1 MGSKCCPH
9 IPITEPTQILNETY
23 PLEDLQTT
31 QRIENKIKS
40 QNQKNNNKENIKI
53 PNIQNQ
59 SNNNNNE
66 KEENIKLKNSNQN
79 LKNENFESPNSKE
92 EKPEKQK
99 VDSSGHLRKKQKNF
113 FINEK
118 EKDELKEDYEKSVLK
133 IIQKHNRNNQ
143 DEELISNCL
152 KKHFFMK
159 DLDKEARKEIIR
171 EMSLVSVDENK
182 YLFKQ
187 GGIGNYFYILKKG
200 SIELISRN
208 ETKNIKIGESFGELA
223 LLHLANRSSSAKT
236 LSESFLWVLERKNFR
251 KIVDHITKM
260 NYEENKNFIESIPI
274 LANIHHTQK
283 IILCSFLYK
292 ENFNDGEFIVKKGD
306 QAHCLYIVKEGEVD
320 CSLNGKIVRTL
331 RKGDNFGERSILIDS
346 TRSLDCI
353 SKCDCVC
360 YSVSI
365 STLKNML
372 GDNFRNLLYLNFI
385 KSAFNRS
392 KIFSRFN
399 VQLLDKVFHLFKPLN
414 LKSTDIAYKEN
425 YLKSSKIV
433 IVIDGHLIN
442 NITRDIVANRG
453 TILFQYELFQ
463 NSNETTDF
471 DIIPQ
476 PDCLLI
482 EANTNEFLSLL
493 GGSFKELM
501 DQTEIIKSL
510 SKISI
515 FKNLSNSKLEYLV
528 QVISEE
534 KFEDGENIVTQGEN
548 GDKFYIIKSGKVD
561 IFINNKYIRTLNE
574 KEHFGERA
582 LFFHEKRSA
591 TIKAVGEV
599 TVFSISQEDFEKNIE
614 SNMKE
619 HLMNRLYLQDNI
631 IELTDLLFKM
641 QLGTGNYGNVC
652 LVRNKK
658 NKFPYAIKAIS
669 RNQINQEQ
677 LHENLELER
686 SILLKIDHPF
696 IVKLV
701 KSLKDEKNIYFLMEY
716 IKGKELF
723 DVIRDIG
730 LLSKLQT
737 QFYGASL
744 MLSVDY
750 LHERKIVF
758 RDIKPENVIVNQSGY
773 IKLIDFGTSKEII
786 DRTNTII
793 GTPHYMAPEVILGEG
808 YSFQVDIWSIA
819 ICMYEFICGG
829 VPFGE
834 SADEPMDVYLAIIND
849 QMNFPNF
856 CKDNDFKLLMKQML
870 TKNPI
875 SRLNK
880 ISQVKNHVWFNGFS
894 WDDLIELK
902 MNPPYL
908 PLLKQEL
915 EDNNNIPF
923 QDYVKGIKEEKKNIK
938 IDPGKLKEY
947 DEWWNK
953 F

>member
-1 MGSKCCPH
+1 MGSKCFH
-9 IPITEPTQILNETY
+9 NVPISEPEQLVNDLPKDDLLSTERIDKKLNNY
-23 PLEDLQTT
+23 
-31 QRIENKIKS
+31 NKLDT
-40 QNQKNNNKENIKI
+40 
-53 PNIQNQ
+53 IQE
-59 SNNNNNE
+59 E
-66 KEENIKLKNSNQN
+66 K
-79 LKNENFESPNSKE
+79 PNSKMSTPS
-92 EKPEKQK
+92 EKLKEKNLLSPPQINK
-99 VDSSGHLRKKQKNF
+99 GIKKHNDSSGHLRKKQKNF

-118 EKDELKEDYEKSVLK
+118 EELKEEYEKSVLK

-143 DEELISNCL
+143 DEELIENCL

-159 DLDKEARKEIIR
+159 DLDKQARKEIIK
-171 EMSLVSVDENK
+171 EMSLVSVQSNT

-187 GGIGNYFYILKKG
+187 GGIGNYFYILKEG

-208 ETKNIKIGESFGELA
+208 DSSKQKIKIGESFGELA
-223 LLHLANRSSSAKT
+223 LLHGANRYQSALT
-236 LSESFLWVLERKNFR
+236 LSDCYLWVMERKNFR

-283 IILCSFLYK
+283 TILCSFLYK
-292 ENFNDGEFIVKKGD
+292 ENFQEGDFIVKKGD
-306 QAHCLYIVKEGEVD
+306 PAHCLYIVKEGEVD
-320 CSLNGKIVRTL
+320 CSLNGKVVRTL
-331 RKGDNFGERSILIDS
+331 RKGDNFGERSILVDS
-346 TRSLDCI
+346 MRSLDCI
-353 SKCDCVC
+353 AKTNCVC
-360 YSVSI
+360 YSVST
-365 STLKNML
+365 STLKSML

-414 LKSTDIAYKEN
+414 LKNTDIAYKEN

-442 NITRDIVANRG
+442 KITRDIVANRG

-463 NSNETTDF
+463 NSDETTDF

-482 EANTNEFLSLL
+482 EANTKEFLSLL

-501 DQTEIIKSL
+501 AQTELIKSL

-515 FKNLSNSKLEYLV
+515 LKNLPTNKLEYLV

-534 KFEDGENIVTQGEN
+534 KFEDGDNIVTEGEN

-599 TVFSISQEDFEKNIE
+599 TVFSISHEDFEKNIE

-619 HLMNRLYLQDNI
+619 YLMNRLYLQDNV
-631 IELTDLLFKM
+631 IELKDLLFKM
-641 QLGTGNYGNVC
+641 PLGTGNYGNVS

-669 RNQINQEQ
+669 RNQINAEQ
-677 LHENLELER
+677 LHLNLELER

-701 KSLKDEKNIYFLMEY
+701 KSLKDKNNVYFLMEY

-730 LLSKLQT
+730 LLNKPQT

-744 MLSVDY
+744 MLAVDY
-750 LHERKIVF
+750 LHERKFIF
-758 RDIKPENVIVNQSGY
+758 RDIKPENVMVIQNGY
-773 IKLIDFGTSKEII
+773 LKLIDFGTAKEIS

-819 ICMYEFICGG
+819 ICMYEFVCGG

-834 SADEPMDVYLAIIND
+834 NAEEPMDVYLAIVND
-849 QMNFPNF
+849 KMIFPNF
-856 CKDNDFKLLMKQML
+856 CKDSDFKLLMQQML

-875 SRLNK
+875 SRMSK
-880 ISQVKNHVWFNGFS
+880 FSQIKNHIWFNGFN
-894 WDDLIELK
+894 WEDLISLNMEAPYKPSLK
-902 MNPPYL
+902 
-908 PLLKQEL
+908 K
-915 EDNNNIPF
+915 D
-923 QDYVKGIKEEKKNIK
+923 KEEKNDILFVDYIKSLGEEKANNSK
-938 IDPGKLKEY
+938 IDPKTLAEY
-947 DEWWNK
+947 NNWWEK

>member
-1 MGSKCCPH
+1 MGSKCFH
-9 IPITEPTQILNETY
+9 SVSFTENSQIIKDKSNR
-23 PLEDLQTT
+23 EDLLST
-31 QRIENKIKS
+31 QREKKDFNSLKL
-40 QNQKNNNKENIKI
+40 ET
-53 PNIQNQ
+53 IQ
-59 SNNNNNE
+59 
-66 KEENIKLKNSNQN
+66 
-79 LKNENFESPNSKE
+79 E
-92 EKPEKQK
+92 EKPYSKLSTPSIKEISITSPIQNDKQLK
-99 VDSSGHLRKKQKNF
+99 NLDESSGNLRKKQKNF

-118 EKDELKEDYEKSVLK
+118 EEFKEDYEKSVLK

-143 DEELISNCL
+143 DAELIENCI

-159 DLDKEARKEIIR
+159 DLSEKARKEIIK
-171 EMSLVSVDENK
+171 EMSLVSVEPNI

-187 GGIGNYFYILKKG
+187 GGIGNYFYILKEG
-200 SIELISRN
+200 SIEFISRN
-208 ETKNIKIGESFGELA
+208 NSKNRKIKIGESFGELA
-223 LLHLANRSSSAKT
+223 LLHGATRSETAKSLT
-236 LSESFLWVLERKNFR
+236 ESFLWVMERKNFR

-274 LANIHHTQK
+274 LANIHYTQK
-283 IILCSFLYK
+283 TILCSFLYK
-292 ENFNDGEFIVKKGD
+292 ENFQKGHFIVRKGD
-306 QAHCLYIVKEGEVD
+306 HANCLYIVKEGEVD
-320 CSLNGKIVRTL
+320 CSLNGKVVRTL

-346 TRSLDCI
+346 MRSLDCI
-353 SKCDCVC
+353 AKTNCVC
-360 YSVSI
+360 YSVST
-365 STLKNML
+365 STLKSML

-463 NSNETTDF
+463 NSDETTDF

-482 EANTNEFLSLL
+482 ETNTQEFLSLL

-501 DQTEIIKSL
+501 AQTEIIKSL

-515 FKNLSNSKLEYLV
+515 FKNLSNNKLEYLV

-561 IFINNKYIRTLNE
+561 ILINNKYIRTLNE

-669 RNQINQEQ
+669 RNKINEEQ
-677 LHENLELER
+677 LHLNLELER

-701 KSLKDEKNIYFLMEY
+701 KSLKDKNNIYFLMEY

-730 LLSKLQT
+730 LLNKAQT

-744 MLSVDY
+744 MLAVDY
-750 LHERKIVF
+750 LHERKFIF
-758 RDIKPENVIVNQSGY
+758 RDIKPENVMVIKNGY
-773 IKLIDFGTSKEII
+773 IKLIDFGTAKEIS

-793 GTPHYMAPEVILGEG
+793 GTPHYMAPEIILGEG

-819 ICMYEFICGG
+819 ICMFEFVCGG

-834 SADEPMDVYLAIIND
+834 NAEEPMDVYLAIVND
-849 QMNFPNF
+849 KMIFPNF
-856 CKDNDFKLLMKQML
+856 CKDSDFKLLMQQML

-875 SRLNK
+875 SRMSK
-880 ISQVKNHVWFNGFS
+880 FSQIKNHVWFNSFN
-894 WDDLIELK
+894 WEDLISLNMDAPYKPELK
-902 MNPPYL
+902 KDHEEKDDIL
-908 PLLKQEL
+908 
-915 EDNNNIPF
+915 F
-923 QDYVKGIKEEKKNIK
+923 VDYVKSLGDDKVKKLK
-938 IDPGKLKEY
+938 IDSKTLAEY
-947 DEWWNK
+947 NNWWDK

>member
-31 QRIENKIKS
+31 QIIENKIKS

-353 SKCDCVC
+353 AKGNCVC

-372 GDNFRNLLYLNFI
+372 GDNFRNSLYLNFI
-385 KSAFNRS
+385 KSAFNKS
-392 KIFSRFN
+392 NIFSSFN
-399 VQLLDKVFHLFKPLN
+399 VSLLDKAFHLFKHVN
-414 LKSTDIAYKEN
+414 LKSNDIAFKEN

-442 NITRDIVANRG
+442 NITKDIVANRG
-453 TILFQYELFQ
+453 SILFQHELFE
-463 NSNETTDF
+463 NSNDTTDF
-471 DIIPQ
+471 DIVPQ

-482 EANTNEFLSLL
+482 EADTKQFLNLL
-493 GGSFKELM
+493 GGSFKQLM
-501 DQTEIIKSL
+501 DQTEIIKYL
-510 SKISI
+510 SHISI
-515 FKNLSNSKLEYLV
+515 FKNLPQEKLEYII

-534 KFEDGENIVTQGEN
+534 KFNDGDIIVNQGEE
-548 GDKFYIIKSGKVD
+548 GDKFFVIKKGKVN
-561 IFINNKYIRTLNE
+561 IYINNKYIRTLNE
-574 KEHFGERA
+574 KEYFGERA
-582 LFFHEKRSA
+582 LFFNEKRSA
-591 TIKAVGEV
+591 TIIALDEV
-599 TVFSISQEDFEKNIE
+599 ILYSISKEDFQKNIE
-614 SNMKE
+614 NNMKE
-619 HLMNRLYLQDNI
+619 HLMNRLYLQDNMV
-631 IELTDLLFKM
+631 ELKDLIFKL

>member
-9 IPITEPTQILNETY
+9 IPITEPTQILNESY
-23 PLEDLQTT
+23 PSEDLQTT
-31 QRIENKIKS
+31 QRKENIIKS
-40 QNQKNNNKENIKI
+40 QNQKINNKENKEI
-53 PNIQNQ
+53 PKIQNQ
-59 SNNNNNE
+59 SNNNKNE
-66 KEENIKLKNSNQN
+66 KEEMIKLKNSNQN
-79 LKNENFESPNSKE
+79 IKNENFESPNSKE

-353 SKCDCVC
+353 AKGNCVC

-372 GDNFRNLLYLNFI
+372 GDNFRNSLYLNFI
-385 KSAFNRS
+385 KSAFNKS
-392 KIFSRFN
+392 TIFSSFN
-399 VQLLDKVFHLFKPLN
+399 VSLLDKAFHLFKHIN
-414 LKSTDIAYKEN
+414 LKSNDIAFKEN

-442 NITRDIVANRG
+442 NITKDIVANRG
-453 TILFQYELFQ
+453 TILFQHELFE
-463 NSNETTDF
+463 NSSDTTDF
-471 DIIPQ
+471 DIVPQ

-482 EANTNEFLSLL
+482 EADTKEFLNLL
-493 GGSFKELM
+493 GGSFKQLM
-501 DQTEIIKSL
+501 NQTEIIKSL
-510 SKISI
+510 SHISI
-515 FKNLSNSKLEYLV
+515 FKNLPQEKLEYII
-528 QVISEE
+528 QGISEE
-534 KFEDGENIVTQGEN
+534 KFNDGDIIVNQGEE
-548 GDKFYIIKSGKVD
+548 GDKFFVIKKGKVN
-561 IFINNKYIRTLNE
+561 IYINNKYIRTLNE
-574 KEHFGERA
+574 KEYFGERA
-582 LFFHEKRSA
+582 LFFNEKRSA
-591 TIKAVGEV
+591 TIIALDEV
-599 TVFSISQEDFEKNIE
+599 ILYSISKEDFEKNIE
-614 SNMKE
+614 NNLKE
-619 HLMNRLYLQDNI
+619 HLMNRLYLQDNM
-631 IELTDLLFKM
+631 IELKDLIFKL

-730 LLSKLQT
+730 LLSKIQT

-750 LHERKIVF
+750 LHERKCIF

-834 SADEPMDVYLAIIND
+834 SAEEPMDVYLAIIND

-875 SRLNK
+875 SRLSK
-880 ISQVKNHVWFNGFS
+880 ISQVKNHVWFDGFS

-947 DEWWNK
+947 DEWWKK

>member
-353 SKCDCVC
+353 AKGNCVC

-372 GDNFRNLLYLNFI
+372 GDNFRNSLYLNFI
-385 KSAFNRS
+385 KSAFNKS
-392 KIFSRFN
+392 NIFSSFN
-399 VQLLDKVFHLFKPLN
+399 VSLLDKAFHLFKPIN
-414 LKSTDIAYKEN
+414 LKSNDIAFKEN

-442 NITRDIVANRG
+442 NITKDIVANRG
-453 TILFQYELFQ
+453 TILFQYELFE
-463 NSNETTDF
+463 NSSDTTDF
-471 DIIPQ
+471 DIVPQ

-482 EANTNEFLSLL
+482 EADTKQFLNLL
-493 GGSFKELM
+493 GGSFKQLM
-501 DQTEIIKSL
+501 DQTEIIKYL
-510 SKISI
+510 SHISI
-515 FKNLSNSKLEYLV
+515 FKNLPQEKLEYII

-534 KFEDGENIVTQGEN
+534 KFNDGDIIVNQGEE
-548 GDKFYIIKSGKVD
+548 GDKFFVIKKGKVN
-561 IFINNKYIRTLNE
+561 IYINNKYIRTLNE
-574 KEHFGERA
+574 KEYFGERA
-582 LFFHEKRSA
+582 LFFNEKRSA
-591 TIKAVGEV
+591 TIIALDEV
-599 TVFSISQEDFEKNIE
+599 ILYSISKEDFQKNIE
-614 SNMKE
+614 NNMKE
-619 HLMNRLYLQDNI
+619 HLMNRLYLQDNM
-631 IELTDLLFKM
+631 IELKDLIFKL

-750 LHERKIVF
+750 LHERKIIF

-875 SRLNK
+875 SRLSK

-923 QDYVKGIKEEKKNIK
+923 QDYIKGIKEEKKNIK
-938 IDPGKLKEY
+938 IEPGKLKEY

>member
-292 ENFNDGEFIVKKGD
+292 ENFNNGDYIVKKGD

-353 SKCDCVC
+353 AKGNCVC

-372 GDNFRNLLYLNFI
+372 GDNFRNSLYLNFI
-385 KSAFNRS
+385 KSAFNKS
-392 KIFSRFN
+392 NIFSSFN
-399 VQLLDKVFHLFKPLN
+399 VSLLDKAFHLFKHVN
-414 LKSTDIAYKEN
+414 LKSNDIAFKEN

-442 NITRDIVANRG
+442 NITKDIVANRG
-453 TILFQYELFQ
+453 SILFQYELFE
-463 NSNETTDF
+463 NSSDTTDF
-471 DIIPQ
+471 DIVPQ

-482 EANTNEFLSLL
+482 EADTKQFLNLL
-493 GGSFKELM
+493 GGSFKQLM
-501 DQTEIIKSL
+501 DQTEIIKYL
-510 SKISI
+510 SHISI
-515 FKNLSNSKLEYLV
+515 FKNLPQEKLEYII

-534 KFEDGENIVTQGEN
+534 KFNDGDIIVNQGEE
-548 GDKFYIIKSGKVD
+548 GDKFFVIKKGKVN
-561 IFINNKYIRTLNE
+561 IYINNKYIRTLNE
-574 KEHFGERA
+574 KEYFGERA
-582 LFFHEKRSA
+582 LFFNEKRSA
-591 TIKAVGEV
+591 TIIALDEV
-599 TVFSISQEDFEKNIE
+599 ILYSISKEDFQKNIE
-614 SNMKE
+614 NNMKE
-619 HLMNRLYLQDNI
+619 HLMNRLYLQDNMV
-631 IELTDLLFKM
+631 ELKDLIFKL

-875 SRLNK
+875 SRLSK
-880 ISQVKNHVWFNGFS
+880 ISQVKNHVWFNRFS

>member
-283 IILCSFLYK
+283 TILCSFLYK

-320 CSLNGKIVRTL
+320 CSLNVKIVRTL

-353 SKCDCVC
+353 AKGNCVC

-372 GDNFRNLLYLNFI
+372 GDNFRNSLYLNFI
-385 KSAFNRS
+385 KSAFNKS
-392 KIFSRFN
+392 NIFSSFN
-399 VQLLDKVFHLFKPLN
+399 VSLLDKAFHLFKHVN
-414 LKSTDIAYKEN
+414 LKSNDIAFKEN

-442 NITRDIVANRG
+442 NITKDIVANRG
-453 TILFQYELFQ
+453 SILFQYELFE
-463 NSNETTDF
+463 NSSDTTDF
-471 DIIPQ
+471 DIVPQ

-482 EANTNEFLSLL
+482 EADTKQFLNLL
-493 GGSFKELM
+493 GGSFKQLM
-501 DQTEIIKSL
+501 DQTEIIKYL
-510 SKISI
+510 SHISI
-515 FKNLSNSKLEYLV
+515 FKNLPQEKLEYII

-534 KFEDGENIVTQGEN
+534 KFNDGDIIVNQGEE
-548 GDKFYIIKSGKVD
+548 GDKFFVIKKGKVN
-561 IFINNKYIRTLNE
+561 IYINNKYIRTLNE
-574 KEHFGERA
+574 KEYFGERA
-582 LFFHEKRSA
+582 LFFNEKRSA
-591 TIKAVGEV
+591 TIIALDEV
-599 TVFSISQEDFEKNIE
+599 ILYSISKEDFQKNIE
-614 SNMKE
+614 NNMKE
-619 HLMNRLYLQDNI
+619 HLMNRLYLQDNMV
-631 IELTDLLFKM
+631 ELKDLIFKL

-875 SRLNK
+875 SRLSK

>member
-1 MGSKCCPH
+1 MGSKCFYGS
-9 IPITEPTQILNETY
+9 PIIEPAQIIKEKTARDEL
-23 PLEDLQTT
+23 LST
-31 QRIENKIKS
+31 QRKNKRNSTSAQLEIIQEEKPISNKSTNSIKEI
-40 QNQKNNNKENIKI
+40 NNISSPK
-53 PNIQNQ
+53 
-59 SNNNNNE
+59 
-66 KEENIKLKNSNQN
+66 N
-79 LKNENFESPNSKE
+79 LKKSENFETE
-92 EKPEKQK
+92 
-99 VDSSGHLRKKQKNF
+99 SSGQLRKKQKNF
-113 FINEK
+113 FIKEK
-118 EKDELKEDYEKSVLK
+118 EEFKEEYEKSVLK
-133 IIQKHNRNNQ
+133 IIQKHNRKNQ
-143 DEELISNCL
+143 DKELIGNCL

-159 DLDKEARKEIIR
+159 DLDEEARKEIIR
-171 EMSLVSVDENK
+171 QMSLVSVEPNI

-187 GGIGNYFYILKKG
+187 GGIGNYFYILKEG

-292 ENFNDGEFIVKKGD
+292 ENFNNGDYIVKKGD

-353 SKCDCVC
+353 AKGNCVC

-372 GDNFRNLLYLNFI
+372 GDNFRNSLYLNFI
-385 KSAFNRS
+385 KSAFNKS
-392 KIFSRFN
+392 NIFSSFN
-399 VQLLDKVFHLFKPLN
+399 VSLLDKAFHLFKPIN
-414 LKSTDIAYKEN
+414 LKSNDIAFKEN

-442 NITRDIVANRG
+442 NITKDIVANRG
-453 TILFQYELFQ
+453 TILFQYELFE
-463 NSNETTDF
+463 NSSDTTDF
-471 DIIPQ
+471 DIVPQ

-482 EANTNEFLSLL
+482 EADTKEFLNLL
-493 GGSFKELM
+493 GGSFKQLM
-501 DQTEIIKSL
+501 DQTEIIKYL
-510 SKISI
+510 SHISI
-515 FKNLSNSKLEYLV
+515 FKNLPKEKLEYII

-534 KFEDGENIVTQGEN
+534 KFNDGDIIVNQGEE
-548 GDKFYIIKSGKVD
+548 GDKFFVIKKGKVN
-561 IFINNKYIRTLNE
+561 IYINNKYIRTLNE
-574 KEHFGERA
+574 KEYFGERA
-582 LFFHEKRSA
+582 LFFNEKRSA
-591 TIKAVGEV
+591 TIIALDEV
-599 TVFSISQEDFEKNIE
+599 ILYSISKEDFQKNIE
-614 SNMKE
+614 NNMKE
-619 HLMNRLYLQDNI
+619 HLMNRLYLQDNM
-631 IELTDLLFKM
+631 IELKDLIFKL

-750 LHERKIVF
+750 LHERKIIF

-875 SRLNK
+875 SRLSK

-923 QDYVKGIKEEKKNIK
+923 QDYIKGIKEEKKNIK
-938 IDPGKLKEY
+938 IEPGKLKEY

>member
-9 IPITEPTQILNETY
+9 IPITEPTQILNDTY
-23 PLEDLQTT
+23 PSEDLQTT
-31 QRIENKIKS
+31 QRIENIIKS
-40 QNQKNNNKENIKI
+40 QNQKNNNKENLEI
-53 PNIQNQ
+53 PKNQNQ
-59 SNNNNNE
+59 SNINKNE

-187 GGIGNYFYILKKG
+187 GGIGNYFYILKEG

-292 ENFNDGEFIVKKGD
+292 ENFNNGDYIVKKGD

-353 SKCDCVC
+353 AKGNCVC

-372 GDNFRNLLYLNFI
+372 GDNFRNSLYLNFI
-385 KSAFNRS
+385 KSAFNKS
-392 KIFSRFN
+392 NIFSSFN
-399 VQLLDKVFHLFKPLN
+399 VSLLDKAFHLFKPIN
-414 LKSTDIAYKEN
+414 LKSNDIAFKEN

-442 NITRDIVANRG
+442 NITKDIVANRG
-453 TILFQYELFQ
+453 TILFQYELFE
-463 NSNETTDF
+463 NSSDTTDF
-471 DIIPQ
+471 DIVPQ

-482 EANTNEFLSLL
+482 EADTKEFLNLL
-493 GGSFKELM
+493 GGSFKQLM
-501 DQTEIIKSL
+501 DQTEIIKYL
-510 SKISI
+510 SHISI
-515 FKNLSNSKLEYLV
+515 FKNLPQEKLEYII

-534 KFEDGENIVTQGEN
+534 KFNDGDIIVNQGEE
-548 GDKFYIIKSGKVD
+548 GDKFFVIKKGKVN
-561 IFINNKYIRTLNE
+561 IYINNKYIRTLNE
-574 KEHFGERA
+574 KEYFGERA
-582 LFFHEKRSA
+582 LFFNEKRSA
-591 TIKAVGEV
+591 TIIALDEV
-599 TVFSISQEDFEKNIE
+599 ILYSISKEDFQKNIE
-614 SNMKE
+614 NNMKE
-619 HLMNRLYLQDNI
+619 HLMNRLYLQDNM
-631 IELTDLLFKM
+631 IELKDLIFKL

-750 LHERKIVF
+750 LHERKIIF

-875 SRLNK
+875 SRLSK

-923 QDYVKGIKEEKKNIK
+923 QDYIKGIKEEKKNIK
-938 IDPGKLKEY
+938 IEPGKLKEY